1 VTEALL
7 SNTHENHK
15 HFLGNKEVAPPV
27 VKEPIVK
34 IVKKKGEWLVVD
46 GITLDTTAQPFQCR
60 LCGAIWQKLRFATAT
75 TATADPRCAICNHDL
90 KHLKEVDV
98 TL

>member
-1 VTEALL
+1 MKQKDK
-7 SNTHENHK
+7 NHK

-27 VKEPIVK
+27 VKKP

-46 GITLDTTAQPFQCR
+46 GITLDTTARPLQCR

-75 TATADPRCAICNHDL
+75 TATADPRCASCNHDL
-90 KHLKEVDV
+90 KQLKEVDV